1 MSRQSQYFEGF
12 KSQLQ
17 HKLTVSR
24 DREENLQNRIYTL
37 EKQLLE
43 LTVSAATGVAAIS
56 QARIAAGPPAQVEE
70 LLFLRGEGE
79 GEEENREER
88 RKIVHH
94 QGGEQKE
101 EPAADGYAKE
111 SQLRKCLLNL
121 KADLNVLLE
130 REESG
135 MMMRRKMVEEL
146 QEAQENSHFL
156 SCKVEEMEAEILQLK
171 LAERSLLQEVD
182 ELREENYRLKE
193 KQIGVTNQTSDQ
205 SAAIPESTGPN
216 PSSLS
221 DSTAVCSVPSNTNRP
236 HPSAGSDGEFV
247 LDIEDVKSSAVSRF
261 GHQGAVKSTSNE
273 ANLPLT
279 KSASL
284 HSAQTDSRFPAQK
297 FGFSLAVETVDDLK
311 FGSWCSSGALNLEE
325 APSEES
331 DALREAYRSLGFGED
346 LQALQEQCDCLE
358 AALQQA
364 QAQLQ
369 VLSQENTQLKEQLG
383 KQTDGEPAIAEE
395 GEEPSSL
402 VKALNEENRALAAR
416 IQELVAHSELDDEVR
431 SRDESQMK
439 ERVSTLEE
447 ERVRLE
453 LEVQE
458 QACLITELTKKTE
471 DDLNSI
477 MELQQKLHQCEK
489 CVQETAGIRELCRS
503 PCPSALPPTNIDDVI
518 DILVESVINLDEEPQ
533 ETSPKSPPHSNVQAL
548 SEGADQLSK
557 SIQHLREEEQ
567 ELLSNIRSLR
577 EQQREVTLS
586 VQVQAEEKRQLTR
599 QVWGL
604 KEEKDDVSKSLSG
617 LQQEKEHLKRAVC
630 GLKEQLRR
638 CTSEL
643 ETEREKVLSSKSDE
657 IGFIQTLQAEKE
669 QLSQTVLSLKQE
681 KDELM
686 AAIQGLKE
694 ERQQF
699 IVDAEGHDSL
709 LKSLSSLKE
718 ERKELEYSISC
729 LREEERRV
737 KDAVQ
742 DLKEQRRKQ
751 DVKQKK
757 SVLLTA
763 DCQRAELLRELEN
776 ATLRGLCKEEARS
789 SSEGEREVLS
799 AELKKSQK
807 ELDTKHQE
815 MKTLHGE
822 VQRLMVQRV
831 EAERA
836 AGENLK
842 RVADLSCQVEDIRT
856 ENDSL
861 AAQVKELRLKAS
873 KLQGE
878 KADVLTLQAQVEE
891 KYNITVAQLKAK
903 SGALDQLNSE
913 YMALKSRGNQD
924 DVTVELVSLRSQ
936 HDSIRAKYDSL
947 LRSKSPSDL
956 DLVPLKAKLSCLVSK
971 CHERNSVL
979 VQLVKAM
986 RKHGCLE
993 ASLSQQV
1000 DRLLSDAVLD
1010 DYSKT
1015 LIPGSRQ
1022 KTQSPCGRATP
1033 GPTSVNR
1040 CQEYTGEVT
1049 TDHLTPV
1056 LQHGAT
1062 DMPRTRAGTPGA
1074 AAQANNS
1081 DVKSV
1086 LTTTRKDKAN
1096 HPVPC
1101 LYSNT
1106 SNKVQTSPDQTAEQR
1121 SSAKKVPSS
1130 PNKPDKYRLVK
1141 KAESTPDLS
1150 RLTSAS
1156 SSPLAEQCHD
1166 SSSRRLSSPEKII
1179 NLHQQLQQTL
1189 LSSFQAP
1196 RGFGREEQWD
1206 KSQSCVSISDSKS
1219 VPISLRGSSVT
1230 MATEE
1235 PPSAKSPSLFKAV
1248 TSRSANLPFGPNM
1261 LTNQNLRAV
1270 KSSCI
1275 FGSGT
1280 SVNANSTLG
1289 NSTKV
1294 TSVNPKVTTLR
1305 IPDGN
1310 DSQLTEPSSSDPKTR
1325 PQNSPSLDFPPKT
1338 PASGTAATSLPLAS
1352 DGAFKSRTSLLD
1364 DAASSSLSRPT
1375 SCTRSEHSSPDR
1387 TSTRGSPVPP
1397 PDKKKPPRPN
1407 PEAPSEVCS
1416 AKVIK
1421 RVGQCSLMIGWERP
1435 PLDELGCSNGT
1446 FVYGYR
1452 VFVDGSFHKSVLSS
1466 ACTKCVL
1473 ENVDTSV
1480 PVNISVQTLG
1490 ANGLCSNRVQVVF
1503 ESAGSAE
1510 H

>member
-1 MSRQSQYFEGF
+1 MEEEVRTMTWEKDRVELVWRERLLRCQRQLKAKEEEMSRQSQYFEGF

-56 QARIAAGPPAQVEE
+56 QVRIASETPVQVDE

-94 QGGEQKE
+94 QGTEQKE

-193 KQIGVTNQTSDQ
+193 KQSGVTNQTSDQ
-205 SAAIPESTGPN
+205 SAAIPESTGPY

-221 DSTAVCSVPSNTNRP
+221 GSTAVCSVPSTTNRP

-247 LDIEDVKSSAVSRF
+247 LDIKDVKSSAVSHF
-261 GHQGAVKSTSNE
+261 GHQGAVMST
-273 ANLPLT
+273 
-279 KSASL
+279 
-284 HSAQTDSRFPAQK
+284 
-297 FGFSLAVETVDDLK
+297 FSLAVETVDDLK

-364 QAQLQ
+364 QVQLQ

-431 SRDESQMK
+431 RRDESQMK

-489 CVQETAGIRELCRS
+489 RVQETAGIRELCRS

-533 ETSPKSPPHSNVQAL
+533 ESSPKSSPHSNVQAL
-548 SEGADQLSK
+548 SEGADQLTK

-586 VQVQAEEKRQLTR
+586 VQALAEEKRQLTR

-604 KEEKDDVSKSLSG
+604 KEEKDDVSKALSG

-643 ETEREKVLSSKSDE
+643 EMEREKVLSSKSDE
-657 IGFIQTLQAEKE
+657 IDFIQTLQAEKE

-699 IVDAEGHDSL
+699 IVGAEGHDSL
-709 LKSLSSLKE
+709 LKSLSSLKD
-718 ERKELEYSISC
+718 ERKELEDSISC

-737 KDAVQ
+737 KDAVE

-751 DVKQKK
+751 NVKQKK
-757 SVLLTA
+757 SPLLTA
-763 DCQRAELLRELEN
+763 DCQRAELLRELED

-789 SSEGEREVLS
+789 SSAGEREALS

-815 MKTLHGE
+815 
-822 VQRLMVQRV
+822 
-831 EAERA
+831 
-836 AGENLK
+836 
-842 RVADLSCQVEDIRT
+842 
-856 ENDSL
+856 
-861 AAQVKELRLKAS
+861 VKELRLKVS

-891 KYNITVAQLKAK
+891 KYNITAAQLKAK

-971 CHERNSVL
+971 CQERNSVL

-993 ASLSQQV
+993 ASLSKQV

-1015 LIPGSRQ
+1015 LIPGGHQ

-1062 DMPRTRAGTPGA
+1062 DMPSTPGA

-1106 SNKVQTSPDQTAEQR
+1106 SNKVQPSPDQTAEQG

-1130 PNKPDKYRLVK
+1130 PNKPDKYRLVQ

-1166 SSSRRLSSPEKII
+1166 SSSRRRLSSPEKII

-1196 RGFGREEQWD
+1196 RGFGWEEQWD
-1206 KSQSCVSISDSKS
+1206 KSQSCVSNRDSKS
-1219 VPISLRGSSVT
+1219 LPPSLRGSSVT

-1261 LTNQNLRAV
+1261 LTNQSLRAV

-1275 FGSGT
+1275 FGSAT
-1280 SVNANSTLG
+1280 SVNANSTSR
-1289 NSTKV
+1289 NSTKI
-1294 TSVNPKVTTLR
+1294 TSVKPKVTTLR
-1305 IPDGN
+1305 IPDKN
-1310 DSQLTEPSSSDPKTR
+1310 DSRLTEPSSSDPKTR

-1352 DGAFKSRTSLLD
+1352 DGAFKSTTSLLD

-1375 SCTRSEHSSPDR
+1375 SCTRSEHSSPER
-1387 TSTRGSPVPP
+1387 TYSRGSPVPP
-1397 PDKKKPPRPN
+1397 PEKMKQPRPN

-1416 AKVIK
+1416 VKVIR

-1473 ENVDTSV
+1473 ENVDASV

-1490 ANGLCSNRVQVVF
+1490 ANGLCSNRVQVAF